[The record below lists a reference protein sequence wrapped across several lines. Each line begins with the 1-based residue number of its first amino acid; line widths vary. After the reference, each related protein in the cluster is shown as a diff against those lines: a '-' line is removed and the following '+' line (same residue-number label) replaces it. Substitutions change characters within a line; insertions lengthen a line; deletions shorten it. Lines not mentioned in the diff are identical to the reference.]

1 MITPRT
7 TRLIRVPDLRAMH
20 RAIASCVVTAPAS
33 KASSVAVIVPTSGAA
48 EALHRTFESLSVPG
62 GRFELV
68 SREDFYTRLHERLP
82 LAPPMLSPFERE
94 VLLTRAASATIAGG
108 TPAPFKLRPGLIV
121 EILAFYDELRRRDK
135 EVADFDRLMTDSL
148 QASVEMDRGAERLF
162 RQTQFLAQA
171 FSRFESLV
179 EASGRL
185 DEHALRR
192 MLLAH
197 AGPPAYARVVVSVAD
212 QAADP
217 RGLWTAD
224 YDMLARLPG
233 LESLDVIATE
243 NLLAA
248 GFHQRVHD
256 LLPGIEEEFPEQ
268 SVSTAP
274 RMRSSGSTVS
284 QSMPVLVTPPEVV
297 GIAPTR
303 WFVSRDREEELAGFL
318 RSTPPDPNSRAAIV
332 FQRPLPYLYLAR
344 SVFDSAGQPYQA
356 LDSLPLAG
364 EPFAAALDVVF
375 AFVIAAANR
384 ASTVDL
390 LSSPHWQFPALTG
403 TPLSVRARVSA
414 LDARLRE
421 LKYLGGWDRLNAL
434 AEHTTFASSAP
445 TARKDDADRRG
456 RRAGAAEALQAA
468 VAAAEA
474 LRPLL
479 EAATASSQLRA
490 LLAFVLAHERLPID
504 DSVSTAR
511 HLRARAAVIGAL
523 EALADAHA
531 RHDDAPLPVDRL
543 AGAVR
548 RWIDGQTFSPRTGM
562 DGVLLLDAPAAAYA
576 DLDEVRIVGLV
587 EQDWPERVRRS
598 IFYPMSLLA
607 HLGWPNETDRL
618 ASARARFQDLLRLPG
633 RRVSVSTF
641 TLEDDAIVA
650 GSTFLQ
656 ELETS
661 GLSIERA
668 TPVAVEPLVEFAHE
682 ALLADPPRAASDSPQ
697 AAAWLALRTSRSP
710 GDDPAY
716 HGAAGP
722 RAPAAYGV
730 SHVERYLDCPF
741 KYFAARVLRLD
752 EERDDESGLSPQE
765 RGQLLH
771 AVFETFFARWHE
783 RGGRAITAD
792 SLADALELF
801 ESVAEST
808 LAHLPE
814 ADRALER
821 TYLLG
826 SAVAAGLGERAFNFE
841 IEQEVP
847 VLERLLEH
855 PLEGAF
861 EFKGAEGPKTI
872 SIRAKADRIDLLE
885 DGTLRVIDYKL
896 GRAPKNARALQ
907 LPIYG
912 LCAEQHLNGRHSR
925 KWTVSSAGYVA
936 FKEKNPFV
944 PLGGS
949 TSLQEALDDGAERFV
964 AAIEGIERG
973 EFPVAPEEPFF
984 CTRCGYAG
992 VCRKDYVGDE

>member
-1 MITPRT
+1 VITPRT

-20 RAIASCVVTAPAS
+20 RALASCVVTVPAS

-48 EALHRTFESLSVPG
+48 EALHRTFESLSVPS

-68 SREDFYTRLHERLP
+68 SREEFYGRLHERLP

-94 VLLTRAASATIAGG
+94 VLLTRAASATISGG
-108 TPAPFKLRPGLIV
+108 TPAPFNLRPGLIV
-121 EILAFYDELRRRDK
+121 EILAFYDELRRRDRK
-135 EVADFDRLMTDSL
+135 VADFDRLMTDSL
-148 QASVEMDRGAERLF
+148 QASVEIDRGAERLF
-162 RQTQFLAQA
+162 RQTQFLARA
-171 FSRFESLV
+171 LSRFEALV

-197 AGPPAYARVVVSVAD
+197 AGAPAYWRVVVSVAD

-243 NLLAA
+243 NVLAA

-268 SVSTAP
+268 WSSSAP
-274 RMRSSGSTVS
+274 AVS

-318 RSTPPDPNSRAAIV
+318 RSTPPDPNSRTAIV

-356 LDSLPLAG
+356 TDSLPLAG

-384 ASTVDL
+384 ASTIDL
-390 LSSPHWQFPALTG
+390 LSSPHWQFLALTG
-403 TPLSVRARVSA
+403 TSLSVRARVSA

-434 AEHTTFASSAP
+434 AEHASFASSAP
-445 TARKDDADRRG
+445 TARKDDADRRTK
-456 RRAGAAEALQAA
+456 RAGAAEALQAA
-468 VAAAEA
+468 VTAAEA
-474 LRPLL
+474 LRPLR
-479 EAATASSQLRA
+479 EAAAASSQLRA
-490 LLAFVLAHERLPID
+490 LLDFVLAHERLPTD

-548 RWIDGQTFSPRTGM
+548 RWIDGQTFSPRTGT
-562 DGVLLLDAPAAAYA
+562 DGVLLLDAPAAAYV
-576 DLDEVRIVGLV
+576 DVDEVRIVGLV

-598 IFYPMSLLA
+598 IFYPVSLLT

-618 ASARARFQDLLRLPG
+618 AAARARFQDLLRLAR

-668 TPVAVEPLVEFAHE
+668 TRVPVEPLVEFAHE
-682 ALLADPPRAASDSPQ
+682 ALLADPPRVASDSPQ

-710 GDDPAY
+710 GDDQAY

-722 RAPAAYGV
+722 RAPVAYGV

-801 ESVAEST
+801 ESVAEFT

-841 IEQEVP
+841 IEQEVA

-861 EFKGAEGPKTI
+861 EFKGADGPKTI

-925 KWTVSSAGYVA
+925 RWTVSSAGYVA